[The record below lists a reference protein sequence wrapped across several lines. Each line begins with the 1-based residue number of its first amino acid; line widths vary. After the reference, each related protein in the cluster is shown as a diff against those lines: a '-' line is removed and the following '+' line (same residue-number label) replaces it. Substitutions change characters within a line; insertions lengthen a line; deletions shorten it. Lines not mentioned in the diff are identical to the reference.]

1 MSNALFTYTLRLA
14 DDLLVLSHRLSE
26 WCGHGPVLEEDIALT
41 NRALDHLGEARNLL
55 QYAGQVEGQ
64 GRSDDDL
71 AFLRNERQYRN
82 VKLVEQP
89 NGDYAHTIAR
99 SFLFDAYHLPLMHA
113 LLKSKDDQL
122 VAIAG
127 KAVKEATYH
136 LRHSSEWMVRFGDG
150 TDDRYERLRL
160 RHGLALVL
168 VQREQYGD
176 AAVELE
182 RLLELADPDGDGI
195 TLEAFAL
202 HATLATVLRRADR
215 VSRAVRHGDRAVAIA
230 AAILPADSPPTIFA
244 ASRRGQLTIEE
255 MVDRFGETCAE
266 RLRILG
272 IGHHVYVVETIK
284 RHIELFDESQR
295 RLPFV
300 SGGR

>member
-1 MSNALFTYTLRLA
+1 MNDTRFTYTLRLA

-99 SFLFDAYHLPLMHA
+99 SFLFDAYHLPLMQA
-113 LLKSKDDQL
+113 LLKSKDEQL

-150 TDDRYERLRL
+150 TDESHQRAQT
-160 RHGLALVL
+160 ALDDLWTFTGELFVEDD
-168 VQREQYGD
+168 VQK
-176 AAVELE
+176 ELE
-182 RLLELADPDGDGI
+182 KAGI
-195 TLEAFAL
+195 APASGPIKAAFDSTVNEVL
-202 HATLATVLRRADR
+202 KEATLKRPED
-215 VSRAVRHGDRAVAIA
+215 G
-230 AAILPADSPPTIFA
+230 F
-244 ASRRGQLTIEE
+244 
-255 MVDRFGETCAE
+255 MAE
-266 RLRILG
+266 
-272 IGHHVYVVETIK
+272 
-284 RHIELFDESQR
+284 
-295 RLPFV
+295 
-300 SGGR
+300 GGRDGRHTEHLGYILAEMQYLQRAYPGAEW